1 LEIFEVIRK
10 RKSVRSYKPTPVPM
24 QTLRKVLET
33 ARLAPSAGNVQP
45 WRFIIVTDSDKRQRI
60 AQGCRYGRFL
70 DESPV
75 VIVGCGDQKA
85 SPRWYVGDTC
95 IAMEHLVLAATAE
108 GLGTCWIG
116 VFDEKELRELLKIP
130 LRLRVVALLALGY
143 PGGKLDLPAK
153 LAHLIRPRKQLEKI
167 AYLEEYGQKFLGHN
181 APRKKR
187 GSLRETSPQLLK

>member
-1 LEIFEVIRK
+1 
-10 RKSVRSYKPTPVPM
+10 
-24 QTLRKVLET
+24 
-33 ARLAPSAGNVQP
+33 
-45 WRFIIVTDSDKRQRI
+45 
-60 AQGCRYGRFL
+60 
-70 DESPV
+70 
-75 VIVGCGDQKA
+75 
-85 SPRWYVGDTC
+85 
-95 IAMEHLVLAATAE
+95 AATAE

-143 PGGKLDLPAK
+143 AGGKLDLPAK

-187 GSLRETSPQLLK
+187 GSLRGISPRGHASEPSY

>member
-1 LEIFEVIRK
+1 LDVFETIQK
-10 RKSVRSYKPTPVPM
+10 RKSVRSYKPTPIPTE
-24 QTLRKVLET
+24 TLRKVLDA
-33 ARLAPSAGNVQP
+33 ARLAPSAGSIQP
-45 WRFIIVTDSDKRQRI
+45 WRFILVKDADKRRQI
-60 AQGCRYGRFL
+60 ARGCKYGHFL
-70 DESPV
+70 DQSPV

-130 LRLRVVALLALGY
+130 RRLRVVALLALGY
-143 PGGKLDLPAK
+143 PGRKLDLSAK

-167 AYLEEYGQKFLGHN
+167 AYLEEYGNKF
-181 APRKKR
+181 
-187 GSLRETSPQLLK
+187 SVS

>member
-1 LEIFEVIRK
+1 LDVFEVIQK

-24 QTLRKVLET
+24 ETLRKVLEA
-33 ARLAPSAGNVQP
+33 ARLAPSAGSIQP
-45 WRFIIVTDSDKRQRI
+45 WRFIIVKDSDKRREI
-60 AQGCRYGRFL
+60 AQGCRYGHFL

-116 VFDEKELRELLKIP
+116 EFDDTTLRELLKIP
-130 LRLRVVALLALGY
+130 PRLRVVALLALGY
-143 PGGKLDLPAK
+143 PGGRLDISAK

-167 AYLEEYGQKFLGHN
+167 AYLEEYDNKLSVH
-181 APRKKR
+181 
-187 GSLRETSPQLLK
+187 